1 MELKANIE
9 SLFIYPIKSLGHVEL
24 KSVIVNNSGLQ
35 LDREWMLTD
44 LNGNFITQRE
54 FPILNLIQVKSI
66 SENGISLIY
75 NNKET
80 SFTWLSQ
87 FESAIKT
94 KIWDSYCL
102 GTKESNEISDYF
114 SEILGTNVLLVRM
127 VKDSRIKSNQ
137 MMPYKTKLNFVD
149 GYPIH
154 VINKESVT
162 DLSNKIGY
170 KVEPLQFRPN
180 IIIADLPPFK
190 EDYISKIYASEKEFY
205 FAKKCVRCIMTTLK
219 PNNSNFQKEPLKTL
233 SKYRKNKNNI
243 EFGIYIYTQEKET
256 ITLNLGLIKIQIAD
270 L

>member
-1 MELKANIE
+1 
-9 SLFIYPIKSLGHVEL
+9 
-24 KSVIVNNSGLQ
+24 
-35 LDREWMLTD
+35 
-44 LNGNFITQRE
+44 
-54 FPILNLIQVKSI
+54 
-66 SENGISLIY
+66 
-75 NNKET
+75 
-80 SFTWLSQ
+80 
-87 FESAIKT
+87 
-94 KIWDSYCL
+94 
-102 GTKESNEISDYF
+102 
-114 SEILGTNVLLVRM
+114 M

-137 MMPYKTKLNFVD
+137 MMPYKTNLNFVD

-243 EFGIYIYTQEKET
+243 EFGIYIYTPEKET
-256 ITLNLGLIKIQIAD
+256 ITVNLGLIKIQIAD